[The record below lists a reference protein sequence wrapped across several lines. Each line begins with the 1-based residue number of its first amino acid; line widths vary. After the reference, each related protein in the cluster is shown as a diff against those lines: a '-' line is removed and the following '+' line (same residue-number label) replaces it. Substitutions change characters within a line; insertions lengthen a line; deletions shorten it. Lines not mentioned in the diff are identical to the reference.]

1 MKRLPAILALENG
14 RVFHG
19 NAIGAIGAMSAGE
32 LVFNT
37 AMMGYQEIL
46 TDPSYYGQ
54 TITFTYPHIGN
65 YGVNEEDYESSKIQA
80 SGIVV
85 SELSRTYSNRRATA
99 SLGEWL
105 EKNGIGGIEGIDTRA
120 LVRILRSEGA
130 MRSVISHDTSTSA
143 DELVEHAR
151 SLPSME
157 GLNLTPFVAT
167 TTTYQSPSDSNGKGA
182 DGNAG
187 KPYRVVAVDFGMK
200 RNIVRRLNHYG
211 CDVTVVPG
219 TTSAQEILSHNP
231 EGVFLSNGP
240 GDPAAVTTG
249 IATVKELLGQ
259 RPMFGIC
266 LGHQILSLAVG
277 ASTYKLRF
285 GHRGA
290 NHPVK
295 NLRTGAIEITSQ
307 NHGFA
312 VETSTLPEDVVVTH
326 VNLNDDTCA
335 GIAIPSKNAF
345 AVQYHPEASP
355 GPHDSDYLFAEFVTS
370 MAAQRN

>member
-1 MKRLPAILALENG
+1 MKSQPAVLALENG
-14 RVFHG
+14 QVFHG
-19 NAIGAIGAMSAGE
+19 QAIGAIGATSAGE

-65 YGVNEEDYESSKIQA
+65 YGVNQDDYESAKIQA

-85 SELSRTYSNRRATA
+85 AELSRTYSNRRATT
-99 SLGEWL
+99 SLGAWL
-105 EKNGIGGIEGIDTRA
+105 EKNNVGGIEGIDTRA
-120 LVRILRSEGA
+120 LVRILRSQGA
-130 MRSVISHDTSTSA
+130 MRAIISHDQSA
-143 DELVEHAR
+143 SLEELIEQAR
-151 SLPSME
+151 NIPSME
-157 GLNLTPFVAT
+157 GANLTPFVST
-167 TTTYQSPSDSNGKGA
+167 TTTYQSVMVS
-182 DGNAG
+182 DGNGAEG
-187 KPYRVVAVDFGMK
+187 NVQRPYNVVAVDFGMK
-200 RNIVRRLNHYG
+200 RNIVRRLNYYG
-211 CDVTVVPG
+211 CNVTVVPG
-219 TTSAQEILSHNP
+219 TTTAQEILSHNP

-240 GDPAAVTTG
+240 GDPAAVTAG

-259 RPMFGIC
+259 KPLFGIC

-277 ASTYKLRF
+277 AKTYKLRF

-312 VETSTLPEDVVVTH
+312 VETSTLPADAVVTH

-355 GPHDSDYLFAEFVTS
+355 GPHDSDYLFKEFVAM
-370 MAAQRN
+370 MANARG